1 MYYDSATIENDFIM
15 KKTQI
20 ITTVYEYDSVNELSK
35 EDQALVIQA
44 KDAALR
50 SYAPYSKF
58 NVGAALLLENGEI
71 VQGNNQENS
80 AYPSGLCAE
89 RVAVF
94 YANAKYPDVP
104 VKAIAITSR
113 TNGSFLETPVP
124 PCGSCRQ
131 VLLETE
137 DRYNQPIRVIL
148 CGENKIRIVESIKQ
162 LLPLFFDKEM
172 LQK

>member
-1 MYYDSATIENDFIM
+1 M
-15 KKTQI
+15 KETQI
-20 ITTVYEYDSVNELSK
+20 ITTVYDYDSIEELEK
-35 EDQALVIQA
+35 EDQILVEEA
-44 KDAALR
+44 RKAALR

-58 NVGAALLLENGEI
+58 NVGAALLLNNGEI

-94 YANAKYPDVP
+94 YANAKHPNVP

-113 TNGSFLETPVP
+113 TNGNFLEIPVP

-131 VLLETE
+131 VLLEAE
-137 DRYNQPIRVIL
+137 DRYKQPIKVIL
-148 CGENKIRIVESIKQ
+148 CGKSKFRIIKSIKQ

-172 LQK
+172 LNE

>member
-1 MYYDSATIENDFIM
+1 M

-20 ITTVYEYDSVNELSK
+20 ITTVFEYDSVEELSPSEK
-35 EDQALVIQA
+35 ELVLQA
-44 KDAALR
+44 KEAALR
-50 SYAPYSKF
+50 SYSPYSKF
-58 NVGAALLLENGEI
+58 KVGAALLLENEET

-94 YANAKYPDVP
+94 YANSKYPHVP
-104 VKAIAITSR
+104 VKAIAITSHS
-113 TNGSFLETPVP
+113 NGSFLETPVP

-137 DRYNQPIRVIL
+137 DRYNQPLKVIMCGETKIRV
-148 CGENKIRIVESIKQ
+148 VESVKD
-162 LLPLFFDKEM
+162 LLPLYFEKEM
-172 LQK
+172 LNK

>member
-1 MYYDSATIENDFIM
+1 M

-20 ITTVYEYDSVNELSK
+20 LTTVFEYDSIEELSQGEQELIISAK
-35 EDQALVIQA
+35 E
-44 KDAALR
+44 AALR
-50 SYAPYSKF
+50 SYSPYSKF
-58 NVGAALLLENGEI
+58 SVGAAVLLENNEI

-94 YANAKYPDVP
+94 YANSKFPNVA
-104 VKAIAITSR
+104 VKAIAITAR
-113 TNGSFLETPVP
+113 TNGEFSDNPIP

-137 DRYNQPIRVIL
+137 ERYNNEMKLIL
-148 CGENKIRIVESIKQ
+148 YGENKIRVVDNVKQ
-162 LLPLFFDKEM
+162 MLPLYFEKEM
-172 LQK
+172 LNE

>member
-1 MYYDSATIENDFIM
+1 M

-20 ITTVYEYDSVNELSK
+20 ITTVYEYDSIAELSK
-35 EDQALVIQA
+35 EDQLLVNEA
-44 KDAALR
+44 KDAAHR

-113 TNGSFLETPVP
+113 TNGSFLDAPVP
-124 PCGSCRQ
+124 PCGACRQ

-137 DRYNQPIRVIL
+137 NRYNHPIKVIL
-148 CGENKIRIVESIKQ
+148 CGEKKIQIIDNIKQ
-162 LLPLFFDKEM
+162 LMPLYFDKDM
-172 LQK
+172 LNE

>member
-1 MYYDSATIENDFIM
+1 M

-20 ITTVYEYDSVNELSK
+20 ITTVFEYDSVGELPQEEQLLVKNAK
-35 EDQALVIQA
+35 E
-44 KDAALR
+44 AALR
-50 SYAPYSKF
+50 AYAPYSEF
-58 NVGAALLLENGEI
+58 NVGAAILLDNGEI

-94 YANAKYPDVP
+94 YANSLHPNIP
-104 VKAIAITSR
+104 VKTIAITSR

-137 DRYNQPIRVIL
+137 DRYKQNIKVIL
-148 CGENKIRIVESIKQ
+148 CGEDKIRVVESIKE
-162 LLPLFFDKEM
+162 LLPLYFDKDM
-172 LQK
+172 LNE